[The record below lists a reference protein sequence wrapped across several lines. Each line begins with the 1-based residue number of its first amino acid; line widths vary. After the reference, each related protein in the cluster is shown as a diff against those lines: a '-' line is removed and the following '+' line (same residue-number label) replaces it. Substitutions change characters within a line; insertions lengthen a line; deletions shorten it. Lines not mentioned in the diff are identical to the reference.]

1 MENRNHK
8 IPTWLKK
15 IQENSWELELLISGG
30 AIFSLFQLSG
40 SWVNW
45 IESTNEFTFFM
56 GRNIILLI
64 GTLGLE
70 LLKIGFIVHIMLRAL
85 WLAMVCVNYVYPQ
98 GIQKE
103 KITWKKP
110 FKNDIQENEDLQR
123 PIIKVDR
130 YCGIVMYL
138 SISSTILLTGI
149 VFCVFLF
156 LSIPS
161 ILEWDF
167 AYGLYMNLVILALV
181 LYLFDLITA
190 GLLRKIPYLTY
201 VTYPI
206 FSILDLFTLRKFI
219 QKSGFLFF
227 TNIPKLK
234 FFSAAIVMLSFGL
247 VLSYINT
254 YRDLHWPNVFD
265 KRGYTYQLSNGMDV
279 APRYYRD
286 ESVNRYRGNP
296 SIQSKILHDNFVNLF
311 IPYNVHY
318 DVFLNGLDKKKE
330 DRLLSDLASVSIDSV
345 DIKEIQWHES
355 WRDSEN
361 GISRHV
367 GIESFIPIGH
377 LKDGVHIL
385 KISIDPI
392 LIKQIE
398 KNAELSDWEKERLHK
413 GLEILFIKDTQLS
426 IGQQPLE

>member
-1 MENRNHK
+1 MENSIHK
-8 IPTWLKK
+8 IPAWLKQ

-40 SWVNW
+40 SWIIWV
-45 IESTNEFTFFM
+45 ESTNEFTFFM
-56 GRNIILLI
+56 GRNVILMI

-70 LLKIGFIVHIMLRAL
+70 LLKIGFITHIMLRAL

-110 FKNDIQENEDLQR
+110 FKNDIQDNEDLQR

-138 SISSTILLTGI
+138 SISSTILLTGM
-149 VFCVFLF
+149 VFCIFLF

-161 ILEWDF
+161 ILEWDY
-167 AYGLYMNLVILALV
+167 AYGLYMNIVVVSLV
-181 LYLFDLITA
+181 LYVFDLITG
-190 GLLRKIPYLTY
+190 GLLRKIPYVTY
-201 VTYPI
+201 ITYPI

-234 FFSAAIVMLSFGL
+234 FFSVAVVMLSIGL

-279 APRYYRD
+279 APAYYRD
-286 ESVNRYRGNP
+286 EPVNRYRGNP

-318 DVFLNGLDKKKE
+318 DVYLDGLDKKKE
-330 DRLLSDLASVSIDSV
+330 NRLLSDIASVSIDSV
-345 DIKEIQWHES
+345 EINGIEWHES
-355 WRDSEN
+355 WRDSKN

-367 GIESFIPIGH
+367 GIESFIPIGR
-377 LKDGVHIL
+377 LNDGPHIL
-385 KISIDPI
+385 KIYTDPV

-398 KNAELSDWEKERLHK
+398 KNAELINWAKERLK
-413 GLEILFIKDTQLS
+413 EGLEILFIKDTQLS
-426 IGQQPLE
+426 IVQ

>member
-1 MENRNHK
+1 MENSIHK
-8 IPTWLKK
+8 IPAWLKQ

-40 SWVNW
+40 SWIIWV
-45 IESTNEFTFFM
+45 ESTNEFTFFM
-56 GRNIILLI
+56 GRNVILMI

-70 LLKIGFIVHIMLRAL
+70 LLKIGFITHIMLRAL

-110 FKNDIQENEDLQR
+110 FKNDIQDNEDLQR

-138 SISSTILLTGI
+138 SISSTILLTGM
-149 VFCVFLF
+149 VFCIFLF

-161 ILEWDF
+161 ILEWDY
-167 AYGLYMNLVILALV
+167 AYGLYMNIVVVSLV
-181 LYLFDLITA
+181 LYVFDLITG
-190 GLLRKIPYLTY
+190 GLLRKIPYVTY
-201 VTYPI
+201 ITYPI

-234 FFSAAIVMLSFGL
+234 FFSASVVMLSIGL

-279 APRYYRD
+279 APAYYRD
-286 ESVNRYRGNP
+286 EPVNRYRGNP

-318 DVFLNGLDKKKE
+318 DIYLDGLDKKKE
-330 DRLLSDLASVSIDSV
+330 NRLLSDIASVSIDSV
-345 DIKEIQWHES
+345 EINGIEWHES
-355 WRDSEN
+355 WRDSQN

-367 GIESFIPIGH
+367 GIESFIPIGR
-377 LKDGVHIL
+377 LNDGPHIL
-385 KISIDPI
+385 KIYTDPV

-398 KNAELSDWEKERLHK
+398 KNVGLTHWDKERLK
-413 GLEILFIKDTQLS
+413 EGLEILFIKDTQLS
-426 IGQQPLE
+426 IVQ

>member
-1 MENRNHK
+1 MNNSNHK
-8 IPTWLKK
+8 IPAWLKQ
-15 IQENSWELELLISGG
+15 IQENSWEIELLISGG
-30 AIFSLFQLSG
+30 AIFSLIQLSG

-45 IESTNEFTFFM
+45 IESTNEFTFFQ
-56 GRNIILLI
+56 GRNLILLI

-70 LLKIGFIVHIMLRAL
+70 LLKIGFITHILLRAL

-103 KITWKKP
+103 KIKWKKP
-110 FKNDIQENEDLQR
+110 FKNDIQDNEDLQY

-130 YCGIVMYL
+130 YCGIVIYL
-138 SISSTILLTGI
+138 SISSAIFLLGMIFTIFLT
-149 VFCVFLF
+149 

-161 ILEWDF
+161 IMEWEF
-167 AYGLYMNLVILALV
+167 SYGLYMNGVILCLL
-181 LYLFDLITA
+181 LYVIDLFTA

-201 VTYPI
+201 ITYPI

-234 FFSAAIVMLSFGL
+234 FFSIAMVMLSIGL
-247 VLSYINT
+247 ILSYINT
-254 YRDLHWPNVFD
+254 YKDLHWPNVFD

-330 DRLLSDLASVSIDSV
+330 ARLLSDISSVSIDSV
-345 DIKEIQWHES
+345 DINGIQWHES

-367 GIESFIPIGH
+367 GIECFIPIGY
-377 LKDGVHIL
+377 LNDGPHIL
-385 KISIDPI
+385 KIFIDPI
-392 LIKQIE
+392 LQKQIE
-398 KNAELSDWEKERLHK
+398 KNVELTEWDKERFE
-413 GLEILFIKDTQLS
+413 GLEILFIKDTELS
-426 IGQQPLE
+426 IGQQPIE